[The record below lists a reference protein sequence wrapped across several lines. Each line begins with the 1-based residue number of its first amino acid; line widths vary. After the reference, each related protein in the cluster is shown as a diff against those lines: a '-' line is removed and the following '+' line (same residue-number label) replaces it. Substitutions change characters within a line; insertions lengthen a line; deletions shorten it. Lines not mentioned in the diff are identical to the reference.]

1 MPTLVK
7 VEGEPNHHKFVTE
20 HQTSGHNLIAA
31 LNDFH
36 GQEMLFPVSSV
47 GF

>member
-7 VEGEPNHHKFVTE
+7 VEGEPNHYKFVTE
-20 HQTSGHNLIAA
+20 HQTSGPNLIAP

-36 GQEMLFPVSSV
+36 GQEVLFTVNPVW
-47 GF
+47 F